1 MTAPSAGTPP
11 KAPIAF
17 RVGVVGHRPDRLGA
31 ADLPVLGNVVE
42 RLLREVRC
50 AVAAFADDERS
61 RRFYAATAPTVRV
74 VSSLAEGADRMLAA
88 KALELGYEL
97 CCPLPF
103 PQSEYERDF
112 LPDRSRESHSLE
124 GFRSLLERARNDT
137 SLVVF
142 ELDGNRA
149 EEQRAY
155 AAAARVLLHQ
165 SDLLVAIWDGR
176 EERGPGGTAQTV
188 REARRMQVPVVWI
201 DAVAPHACQLL
212 DGPRP
217 LPPVDAERRCVPSP
231 SSGDLVW
238 REVCRRVTGTLA
250 WPAHD
255 EAVAEAYFAEV
266 QPRWN
271 RGFVWKLFRDLVGN
285 GRIALPALRVA
296 PFESEPPAASGR
308 PTPDL
313 PAPPATVAD
322 WVNLRLRSHFVW
334 SDKLGDLYADRYRSA
349 YVLTYGLAALAVVL
363 ALLPGTLGGGASA
376 RGVGLICAAGELV
389 SLGVIFAAIFMGRRS
404 RWHERW
410 LHYRLVAELVRQ
422 QRFLAPL
429 GGIHSHV
436 RMPDHQASWGDP
448 AGSWM
453 FAHVR
458 AIIRAVGLPNL
469 ITSAAAGPECHT
481 RELLEH
487 LRAGVREQKDF
498 HEQGARCYHHLELR
512 LHRICLALFSVTVV
526 AVILHL
532 LAMLPGAAWLHFSGS
547 TANWLMF
554 CAAGLPA
561 VGAALTGISHQGEFV
576 RAGKRSRAMRDHF
589 VEIERE
595 IEILLERAQQGG
607 APATL
612 EEAALL
618 AKKVAQLMVGEVL
631 DWRVIFL
638 DQTPRLPT

>member
-1 MTAPSAGTPP
+1 MTAPSDGTPP
-11 KAPIAF
+11 KAPITF

-31 ADLPVLGNVVE
+31 ADLPVLDQVVE
-42 RLLREVRC
+42 RLLREVQG
-50 AVAAFADDERS
+50 AVAAFADDQPS
-61 RRFYAATAPTVRV
+61 RRFYADTSPAVRM
-74 VSSLAEGADRMLAA
+74 VSSLAEGADRLLAT
-88 KALELGYEL
+88 KALELGWEL

-112 LPDRSRESHSLE
+112 GPNRSLEPHSLE
-124 GFRSLLERARNDT
+124 SFRSLLERARKDT

-142 ELDGNRA
+142 ELDGARA

-155 AAAARVLLHQ
+155 AAAARVVLNQ

-176 EERGPGGTAQTV
+176 EERGPGGTAQSV
-188 REARRMQVPVVWI
+188 REAMRLQVPVVWI

-212 DGPRP
+212 DSPHS
-217 LPPVDAERRCVPSP
+217 LPPIDAEQRCVPSP
-231 SSGDLVW
+231 CSGDSFW
-238 REVCRRVTGTLA
+238 PEVRRRVGGTLA
-250 WPAHD
+250 WPTLD
-255 EAVAEAYFAEV
+255 EAVAEAYFAELR
-266 QPRWN
+266 PRWN
-271 RGFVWKLFRDLVGN
+271 GGFVWKVFRDLIGN
-285 GRIALPALRVA
+285 GRCTLPALRVA
-296 PFESEPPAASGR
+296 PFEL
-308 PTPDL
+308 DL
-313 PAPPATVAD
+313 PATRRRPTADDLTLPATVAD
-322 WVNLRLRSHFVW
+322 WVNLRLRAHFVW

-349 YVLTYGLAALAVVL
+349 YVLTYGLAALAVLL
-363 ALLPGTLGGGASA
+363 ALLPGTLGGGEAA

-389 SLGVIFAAIFMGRRS
+389 SLGVIFAAIYTGRRF

-410 LHYRLVAELVRQ
+410 LQYRLVAELVRQ

-436 RMPDHQASWGDP
+436 RMPDHQASWGNP

-458 AIIRAVGLPNL
+458 AVVRAVGLPNL
-469 ITSAAAGPECHT
+469 ASSAGEKREDPT

-487 LRAGVREQKDF
+487 LRAEMREQKDF
-498 HEQGARCYHHLELR
+498 HEQSARCYHHLELR
-512 LHRICLALFSVTVV
+512 LHRISAALLSVTVV

-532 LAMLPGAAWLHFSGS
+532 LAMVPGWAWLHFSGP
-547 TANWLMF
+547 TASWLMF

-561 VGAALTGISHQGEFV
+561 VGAALTGISNQGEFV
-576 RAGKRSRAMRDHF
+576 RAGKRSQAMRAHF

-595 IEILLERAQQGG
+595 LQTLLDRSLTGG
-607 APATL
+607 APASL

-618 AKKVAQLMVGEVL
+618 ARKAARLMVGEVL

-638 DQTPRLPT
+638 DQTPRLPA